1 MKKYL
6 LILFVLF
13 AYTIKGQVS
22 NVHLSFGSTGVVHP
36 SNVNEGDMISF
47 SFWMVNTGNIPLDS
61 SIEMIIA
68 VEDSASSPVSY
79 TTSSLGSFVDVDS
92 VLSPNDSIFIVI
104 WDYVSSARYGLGDNI
119 VVIWPN
125 FYTPYPSTSDEFTGT
140 INVSTLSSVAQK
152 QSDVFSIFPNPI
164 IETAT
169 LKTVQPISTFQMID
183 ILGNV
188 VRYAENIQNNFMA
201 IHKNELKSGIYFV
214 EIKTG
219 NNTQIKKVIIK

>member
-47 SFWMVNTGNIPLDS
+47 SFWMVNRGNIPLDS

-125 FYTPYPSTSDEFTGT
+125 FYTPYPSTSDEFTGM

-169 LKTVQPISTFQMID
+169 LKTVQPISTFKMID

-188 VRYAENIQNNFMA
+188 VRYAENVQDNFMA
-201 IHKNELKSGIYFV
+201 IHKNELKIGIYFV

-219 NNTQIKKVIIK
+219 NNTQIKKVIFK